1 MNIKKFI
8 SLTSFTLVAL
18 LGSHSHAAGSKTDCE
33 DNWALG
39 NIDIIKA
46 SSSLTSVL
54 DEVDGSAIEASITLC
69 GSDSGCTTSPITTA
83 VSDLEIS
90 KYYEEL
96 NTKIT
101 DCHDYLIREESR
113 ISQLADGT
121 PKDNALSKFNTEK
134 LLLDHNLRIQGR
146 DALTIIRLFDKS
158 FEVLTQIDSK
168 SRFKRT
174 DLYFLNALNK
184 KALSDVLIIWSESQ
198 NIEHLAFEEIE
209 LLLELLPPESA
220 NNFKSLNSK
229 AIVELI
235 EEKEARLRNERISAQ
250 LVLKNETEE
259 FNQLIVKQTLLK
271 LEKDDRERLNILYKK
286 LNKSSSNPTSE
297 IPLTAFGDYP
307 VYSNRLY
314 VGTSM
319 VAENELPEDPRTTV
333 GYFFYAQPKIGENR
347 HHMID
352 VGISSINTSLT
363 TTDDSGSE
371 TQESETEYSIDLDY
385 TFFYAL
391 KNLELKEGFYHGPVI
406 SSGYSVFEYQNDS
419 ETELLYLPNIDLGY
433 RFASSPEQY
442 IETKVGACVKPSGS
456 ADVECEARIKLD
468 LRSIIS
474 DPFGWENGGAF
485 QIGVGLDLKTN
496 KNDTFDDKVELSLR
510 YRTSFGAL
518 YNALSVN

>member
-1 MNIKKFI
+1 MNIKNFI
-8 SLTSFTLVAL
+8 SLTSVTLIAL
-18 LGSHSHAAGSKTDCE
+18 LGAHTHATGTKADCD

-46 SSSLTSVL
+46 NSSLTSVL
-54 DEVDGSAIEASITLC
+54 DEVDGSAVEASKTLC
-69 GSDSGCTTSPITTA
+69 GSDSGCNNTPITTA
-83 VSDLEIS
+83 VSDLDIS
-90 KYYEEL
+90 KYYEKL
-96 NTKIT
+96 NSKTT
-101 DCHDYLIREESR
+101 GCQDYLIQEKSR
-113 ISQLADGT
+113 ISQLADGM
-121 PKDNALSKFNTEK
+121 PKNNALTKFNTEK
-134 LLLDHNLRIQGR
+134 LLLNHNLRTQGK
-146 DALTIIRLFDKS
+146 DALSIIRLFDES
-158 FEVLTQIDSK
+158 FETLSQKDSK

-184 KALSDVLIIWSESQ
+184 KALGDVLMIWSEGQS
-198 NIEHLAFEEIE
+198 IEYLTLAEIE
-209 LLLELLPPESA
+209 LLLELLPPE
-220 NNFKSLNSK
+220 NTDNFRSSN
-229 AIVELI
+229 IELI
-235 EEKEARLRNERISAQ
+235 ATLTEENEARLRNKRIATQ

-259 FNQLIVKQTLLK
+259 FNQLIIKQTLLQ
-271 LEKDDRERLNILYKK
+271 LEKDDKDRLNILYKK

-333 GYFFYAQPKIGENR
+333 GYFFYAQPNIGGNR

-352 VGISSINTSLT
+352 VGISSINTTST
-363 TTDDSGSE
+363 TTDSSGIE
-371 TQESETEYSIDLDY
+371 TQESDTEYSIDLDY
-385 TFFYAL
+385 TFFVAF
-391 KNLELKEGFYHGPVI
+391 KDLELKEGFYHGPVF

-419 ETELLYLPNIDLGY
+419 KTELLYLPKVDLGY

-442 IETKVGACVKPSGS
+442 IETKVGACMEPSGS
-456 ADVECEARIKLD
+456 VDVECEARIKLD